1 MVRVLD
7 TAALLHWPPAQ
18 LAGGVCAHSQRSE
31 LEQLS
36 HARALLVDT
45 ADLEWR
51 AVSVDARAQAK
62 VCAEAT
68 GDFARLSDV
77 DIDVLA
83 LALEVEAV
91 LVTDDYRLQN
101 CYKHA
106 GVRWNPL
113 RTLLPST
120 FGFGSSA
127 ARVAEPLPPSLMR
140 CTGRRKVS
148 WAIAQSAVRL
158 WKSSANGAEF
168 TRFRRRLA
176 APQAP

>member
-83 LALEVEAV
+83 LALEAEAV

-106 GVRWNPL
+106 GGSVESVANA
-113 RTLLPST
+113 PSKHVWIWQQRCKGCGAT
-120 FGFGSSA
+120 SSLADEVHRSKKGELGDCSICGSP
-127 ARVAEPLPPSLMR
+127 VEIK
-140 CTGRRKVS
+140 RK
-148 WAIAQSAVRL
+148 R
-158 WKSSANGAEF
+158 G
-168 TRFRRRLA
+168 
-176 APQAP
+176 